1 MQLFIDVLLSK
12 LERNTKKE
20 IETLSFKRSFAL
32 KTRNVFSL
40 SLQELVD
47 YSIWTFIPFL
57 RPFYSSKTKN

>member
-1 MQLFIDVLLSK
+1 MQLFINVLLSK

-57 RPFYSSKTKN
+57 QPFYSSKTKN